1 MKKILLKCRKEI
13 HFCSY
18 LRCLI
23 KQTVDLFGLD
33 FLIAYIIVNSL
44 LISLVVILW

>member
-1 MKKILLKCRKEI
+1 MKNIMLKCRKEI
-13 HFCSY
+13 HVCSY
-18 LRCLI
+18 LKCLF
-23 KQTVDLFGLD
+23 KETVDLFGLD